1 MFILKSPDFNEV
13 FNDDSSVGPPLMSLF
28 IIDESDNIRHHFL
41 NLMKIKFSLFDGE
54 IQIRSV
60 ITKEFPKAV
69 FLTCCQQGI
78 RRDWT

>member
-1 MFILKSPDFNEV
+1 MI
-13 FNDDSSVGPPLMSLF
+13 LF

-69 FLTCCQQGI
+69 FLTY
-78 RRDWT
+78 